1 MSTEPERLRDVINC
15 AKGFLNSSRLFAE
28 RERLKDAEE
37 YMMAIAR
44 NTGQA
49 PYVITACMVYA
60 RTLVATLLR
69 AAEVPEEEIAE
80 CCGLFAVAGQP
91 GEKGD

>member
-1 MSTEPERLRDVINC
+1 MSNEAERLADVIRC
-15 AKGFLNSSRLFAE
+15 AKGFLESSRLFAE
-28 RERLKDAEE
+28 RPKLEEAEQ
-37 YMMAIAR
+37 YLMAIAK
-44 NTGQA
+44 NTGQS

-80 CCGLFAVAGQP
+80 CCGLFSCAGEP
-91 GEKGD
+91 KEG

>member
-1 MSTEPERLRDVINC
+1 MPEEEKRLNDVIEC
-15 AKGFLNSSRLFAE
+15 AKGFLCSSRLFAE
-28 RERLKDAEE
+28 RPKLKEAEE

-44 NTGQA
+44 NSGQA

-80 CCGLFAVAGQP
+80 CCGLFAVAGE
-91 GEKGD
+91 EKGG